1 MKKPKIPLNLTFDD
15 QAEELETLMLE
26 ADAFTTPGMEV
37 HPATQIVY
45 QMIRELADQMVTR
58 GGEAATYAQ
67 EVKDYM
73 DAL

>member
-26 ADAFTTPGMEV
+26 ADAFTTPGAEV